1 MKPVTGW
8 CDSGKRCRPA
18 ACGNTTDVTWAMH
31 GVVPYMA
38 KLFCMVIN
46 GDRMVGDDF
55 EAGLANLKTL
65 VEREAIQTRARQAIA
80 Q

>member
-31 GVVPYMA
+31 CPSPFIA
-38 KLFCMVIN
+38 KLMGIIFN
-46 GDRMVGDDF
+46 LDRMVGRDF
-55 EAGLANLKTL
+55 EAGLSNLKT
-65 VEREAIQTRARQAIA
+65 VAERS
-80 Q
+80 